1 MIFLITGS
9 SGFIGFHLSKKL
21 LENNHSV
28 IGLDNHAN
36 NGSEK
41 LQLARLKILKKYN
54 NFRFY
59 KKNISQ
65 NLINFNIK
73 EKIDFVIHLAAQPGV
88 RISINKPVSCIDNNV
103 KGTLEVFE
111 YVKKNN
117 IKNLIY
123 ASSSTVYGE
132 RRNDFTENLITKEP
146 KSIYAISK
154 ISNEM
159 MSNYYFK
166 EFDINSVGIR
176 FFSIYGPMG
185 REDMSYYKFLKDIK
199 LKKEITV
206 NGNGLIKRSFT
217 HVDDAVESLFRLIKF
232 YKNKKKYN
240 EIFNIGNSKT
250 ITIKKII
257 EIIKKNIGTSFKVKY
272 KKKIGV
278 DNMVTRCDTKK
289 LFKVIKFKPQ
299 IDIEDGLVDFIK
311 WFNEKN

>member
-21 LENNHSV
+21 LENKHSV
-28 IGLDNHAN
+28 IGIDSHIND
-36 NGSEK
+36 GSGK
-41 LQLARLKILKKYN
+41 LKLSRLKILQNYN
-54 NFRFY
+54 NFKFY

-65 NLINFNIK
+65 NLKNFK
-73 EKIDFVIHLAAQPGV
+73 TKKKIDFVIHLAAQPGV
-88 RISINKPVSCIDNNV
+88 RISIDKPILCIENNI

-111 YVKKNN
+111 FVKKNN

-132 RRNDFTENLITKEP
+132 RVNGFTENLITKEP

-159 MSNYYFK
+159 MSDYYFK
-166 EFDINSVGIR
+166 EFGVNSVGIR

-185 REDMSYYKFLKDIK
+185 REDMSYYKFLNDIK
-199 LKKEITV
+199 RKREIIV
-206 NGNGLIKRSFT
+206 NGDGSIKRSFT
-217 HVDDAVESLFRLIKF
+217 HVDDTVECLSRLIKF
-232 YKNKKKYN
+232 YKNKKKYK

-257 EIIKKNIGTSFKVKY
+257 EIIKSNIGTSFKIKY
-272 KKKIGV
+272 KKKFGV

-289 LFKVIKFKPQ
+289 LFKVIKFKPK
-299 IDIEDGLVDFIK
+299 IGIKEGLVNFIK
-311 WFNEKN
+311 WFNENK

>member
-9 SGFIGFHLSKKL
+9 SGFIGFYLSKKL
-21 LENNHSV
+21 LENKHSV
-28 IGLDNHAN
+28 IGIDSHTSD
-36 NGSEK
+36 GSGK
-41 LQLARLKILKKYN
+41 LKLSRLKILKKYN
-54 NFRFY
+54 NFKFY

-65 NLINFNIK
+65 NLNNLK
-73 EKIDFVIHLAAQPGV
+73 TKKKIDFVIHLAAQPGV
-88 RISINKPVSCIDNNV
+88 RISIDKPILCIENNI

-111 YVKKNN
+111 FVKKNN

-132 RRNDFTENLITKEP
+132 RVNGFTENLITKEP

-159 MSNYYFK
+159 MSDYYFK
-166 EFDINSVGIR
+166 EFGVNSIGIR

-185 REDMSYYKFLKDIK
+185 REDMSYYKFLNDIK
-199 LKKEITV
+199 RKKEIIV
-206 NGNGLIKRSFT
+206 NGDGSIKRSFT
-217 HVDDAVESLFRLIKF
+217 HVDDTVECLFRLIKF
-232 YKNKKKYN
+232 YKNKKKYK

-257 EIIKKNIGTSFKVKY
+257 EIIKSNIGTSFKIKY
-272 KKKIGV
+272 KKKFGV

-289 LFKVIKFKPQ
+289 LFKVIKFKPK
-299 IDIEDGLVDFIK
+299 IGIKEGLVNFIK
-311 WFNEKN
+311 WFNENK

>member
-1 MIFLITGS
+1 MLFLITGS

-21 LENNHSV
+21 LLNNHSV

-41 LQLARLKILKKYN
+41 LKLSRLKILKKYK
-54 NFRFY
+54 NFKFY

-65 NLINFNIK
+65 NLNNLKIK
-73 EKIDFVIHLAAQPGV
+73 KKIDFVIHLAAQPGV
-88 RISINKPVSCIDNNV
+88 RISINRPISCIDNNV

-132 RRNDFTENLITKEP
+132 RRNSFTENLITKEP

-166 EFDINSVGIR
+166 EFGINSVGIR

-217 HVDDAVESLFRLIKF
+217 HVDDAVESMFRLIKF

-257 EIIKKNIGTSFKVKY
+257 EIIKKNIGTSFKIKY

-299 IDIEDGLVDFIK
+299 IDIKDGLVDFIK

>member
-1 MIFLITGS
+1 MLFLITGS

-21 LENNHSV
+21 LLNNHSV

-41 LQLARLKILKKYN
+41 LKLSRLKILKKYK
-54 NFRFY
+54 NFKFY

-65 NLINFNIK
+65 NLNNLKIK
-73 EKIDFVIHLAAQPGV
+73 KKIDFVIHLAAQPGV
-88 RISINKPVSCIDNNV
+88 RISINRPISCIDNNV

-132 RRNDFTENLITKEP
+132 RRNSFTENLITKEP

-166 EFDINSVGIR
+166 EFGINSVGIR

-217 HVDDAVESLFRLIKF
+217 HVDDAVESMFRLIKF

-250 ITIKKII
+250 ITIKKIL
-257 EIIKKNIGTSFKVKY
+257 EPVLKLNIKK
-272 KKKIGV
+272 
-278 DNMVTRCDTKK
+278 K
-289 LFKVIKFKPQ
+289 LELIIWLQDVIQ
-299 IDIEDGLVDFIK
+299 
-311 WFNEKN
+311 KNYLKL